1 MPCGKKRDDDFG
13 FERGMGNSA
22 HRSRRKRPSN
32 QLARRREDH
41 QEARKTGHDADHE
54 YSGYLCRNCARCH
67 GAPCRAAP
75 RDDAPRNS
83 GSPQRTGSTR
93 GDIMKFLVADDHELI
108 RQGVKGMLRGFDPDA
123 QFDEAD
129 SWETLATAARPDANH
144 DLAIVDLHMPGMS
157 GASSLETL
165 LKANPALPVVV
176 LSAEESPDEMRAV
189 LAAGALGFVPK
200 RQPASVML
208 KAIELVLS
216 GGAYVPMEAL
226 SLLGSRETHAA
237 GSAAADADRS
247 AGAPVQIATAQAGR
261 APGPGAGAVAQTE
274 PVTQVPSLQPHQQH
288 LLENLSP
295 RQQDIMRLVHR
306 GWTNKMIA
314 RDLGVAEGTVKVHLS
329 VIFRALGVH
338 NRSTAI
344 AVINGWLEAGKTL

>member
-1 MPCGKKRDDDFG
+1 
-13 FERGMGNSA
+13 
-22 HRSRRKRPSN
+22 
-32 QLARRREDH
+32 
-41 QEARKTGHDADHE
+41 
-54 YSGYLCRNCARCH
+54 
-67 GAPCRAAP
+67 
-75 RDDAPRNS
+75 
-83 GSPQRTGSTR
+83 
-93 GDIMKFLVADDHELI
+93 MKFLVADDHELI
-108 RQGVKGMLRGFDPDA
+108 RQGVKGLLRGLDPDA

-129 SWETLATAARPDANH
+129 SWETLAAAARPDANH
-144 DLAIVDLHMPGMS
+144 DLAIVDLHMPGME
-157 GASSLETL
+157 GAGSLEML

-226 SLLGSRETHAA
+226 SLLGTR
-237 GSAAADADRS
+237 DAQATAT
-247 AGAPVQIATAQAGR
+247 AGAPAG
-261 APGPGAGAVAQTE
+261 PDTSVAVATPPAPERLPQT
-274 PVTQVPSLQPHQQH
+274 LQPHQQH

-314 RDLGVAEGTVKVHLS
+314 RELGVAEGTIKVHLS

-338 NRSTAI
+338 NRSMAI
-344 AVINGWLEAGKTL
+344 AVINGWLEAGRTL

>member
-1 MPCGKKRDDDFG
+1 
-13 FERGMGNSA
+13 
-22 HRSRRKRPSN
+22 
-32 QLARRREDH
+32 
-41 QEARKTGHDADHE
+41 
-54 YSGYLCRNCARCH
+54 
-67 GAPCRAAP
+67 
-75 RDDAPRNS
+75 
-83 GSPQRTGSTR
+83 
-93 GDIMKFLVADDHELI
+93 MKFLVADDHELI

-157 GASSLETL
+157 GAASLESL

-226 SLLGSRETHAA
+226 SLLGSRETQAA
-237 GSAAADADRS
+237 GCAGADADRS
-247 AGAPVQIATAQAGR
+247 AGVPAPSAA
-261 APGPGAGAVAQTE
+261 AQTE
-274 PVTQVPSLQPHQQH
+274 PLRQVPLPSLQPHQQH

-314 RDLGVAEGTVKVHLS
+314 RELGVAEGTVKVHLS

>member
-1 MPCGKKRDDDFG
+1 
-13 FERGMGNSA
+13 
-22 HRSRRKRPSN
+22 
-32 QLARRREDH
+32 
-41 QEARKTGHDADHE
+41 
-54 YSGYLCRNCARCH
+54 
-67 GAPCRAAP
+67 
-75 RDDAPRNS
+75 
-83 GSPQRTGSTR
+83 
-93 GDIMKFLVADDHELI
+93 MKFLVADDHELI
-108 RQGVKGMLRGFDPDA
+108 RQGVKGLLRGLDADA

-129 SWETLATAARPDANH
+129 SWETLVAAARPDADH

-157 GASSLETL
+157 GAASLATL
-165 LKANPALPVVV
+165 LAGNPALPVVV

-208 KAIELVLS
+208 KAIELVLL

-226 SLLGSRETHAA
+226 SLLGARDGAQREAA
-237 GSAAADADRS
+237 PSAPFYEDSGATRSGSAASTAASTTDT
-247 AGAPVQIATAQAGR
+247 PAT
-261 APGPGAGAVAQTE
+261 T
-274 PVTQVPSLQPHQQH
+274 SLLQPHQRH

-314 RDLGVAEGTVKVHLS
+314 RELGVAEGTVKVHLS

>member
-1 MPCGKKRDDDFG
+1 
-13 FERGMGNSA
+13 
-22 HRSRRKRPSN
+22 
-32 QLARRREDH
+32 
-41 QEARKTGHDADHE
+41 
-54 YSGYLCRNCARCH
+54 
-67 GAPCRAAP
+67 
-75 RDDAPRNS
+75 
-83 GSPQRTGSTR
+83 
-93 GDIMKFLVADDHELI
+93 MKFLVADDHELI
-108 RQGVKGMLRGFDPDA
+108 RQGVKGMLRGLDADA

-129 SWETLATAARPDANH
+129 SWETLASAARPDANH
-144 DLAIVDLHMPGMS
+144 DLAIVDLHMPGMN
-157 GASSLETL
+157 GATSLEAL
-165 LKANPALPVVV
+165 LSANPALPVVV

-226 SLLGSRETHAA
+226 SLLASRE
-237 GSAAADADRS
+237 SAS
-247 AGAPVQIATAQAGR
+247 AGASVAANATAQA
-261 APGPGAGAVAQTE
+261 ATAGITVQSAAASGQATAVQTE
-274 PVTQVPSLQPHQQH
+274 PLTLAPALQPHQQH

-314 RDLGVAEGTVKVHLS
+314 RELGVAEGTVKVHLS

>member
-1 MPCGKKRDDDFG
+1 
-13 FERGMGNSA
+13 
-22 HRSRRKRPSN
+22 
-32 QLARRREDH
+32 
-41 QEARKTGHDADHE
+41 
-54 YSGYLCRNCARCH
+54 
-67 GAPCRAAP
+67 
-75 RDDAPRNS
+75 
-83 GSPQRTGSTR
+83 
-93 GDIMKFLVADDHELI
+93 MKFLVADDHELI

-157 GASSLETL
+157 GATSLETL

-226 SLLGSRETHAA
+226 SLLGSRETQAA
-237 GSAAADADRS
+237 GCAGGASA
-247 AGAPVQIATAQAGR
+247 
-261 APGPGAGAVAQTE
+261 AQTE
-274 PVTQVPSLQPHQQH
+274 PHAEPLTEPLTQGPSLQPHQQH

>member
-1 MPCGKKRDDDFG
+1 
-13 FERGMGNSA
+13 
-22 HRSRRKRPSN
+22 
-32 QLARRREDH
+32 
-41 QEARKTGHDADHE
+41 
-54 YSGYLCRNCARCH
+54 
-67 GAPCRAAP
+67 
-75 RDDAPRNS
+75 
-83 GSPQRTGSTR
+83 
-93 GDIMKFLVADDHELI
+93 MKFLVADDHELI
-108 RQGVKGMLRGFDPDA
+108 RQGVKGLLRGLDPDA

-129 SWETLATAARPDANH
+129 TWETLAAAARPDADH

-157 GASSLETL
+157 GASSLEVL

-226 SLLGSRETHAA
+226 SLLGSRETHAET
-237 GSAAADADRS
+237 AAERS
-247 AGAPVQIATAQAGR
+247 AQGGAPASTQG
-261 APGPGAGAVAQTE
+261 GAALTE
-274 PVTQVPSLQPHQQH
+274 PIAQIQALQPHQQH

-314 RDLGVAEGTVKVHLS
+314 RELGVAEGTVKVHLS

-344 AVINGWLEAGKTL
+344 AVINGWLEAGRTL

>member
-1 MPCGKKRDDDFG
+1 
-13 FERGMGNSA
+13 
-22 HRSRRKRPSN
+22 
-32 QLARRREDH
+32 
-41 QEARKTGHDADHE
+41 
-54 YSGYLCRNCARCH
+54 
-67 GAPCRAAP
+67 
-75 RDDAPRNS
+75 
-83 GSPQRTGSTR
+83 
-93 GDIMKFLVADDHELI
+93 
-108 RQGVKGMLRGFDPDA
+108 
-123 QFDEAD
+123 
-129 SWETLATAARPDANH
+129 
-144 DLAIVDLHMPGMS
+144 
-157 GASSLETL
+157 
-165 LKANPALPVVV
+165 
-176 LSAEESPDEMRAV
+176 V

-226 SLLGSRETHAA
+226 SLLGSRETQAA
-237 GSAAADADRS
+237 PARADAAAELAPQ
-247 AGAPVQIATAQAGR
+247 GAAH
-261 APGPGAGAVAQTE
+261 APTQGGAALTE
-274 PVTQVPSLQPHQQH
+274 PIAQIPALQPHQQH

-314 RDLGVAEGTVKVHLS
+314 RELGVAEGTVKVHLS

>member
-1 MPCGKKRDDDFG
+1 
-13 FERGMGNSA
+13 
-22 HRSRRKRPSN
+22 
-32 QLARRREDH
+32 
-41 QEARKTGHDADHE
+41 
-54 YSGYLCRNCARCH
+54 
-67 GAPCRAAP
+67 
-75 RDDAPRNS
+75 
-83 GSPQRTGSTR
+83 
-93 GDIMKFLVADDHELI
+93 MKFLVADDHELI
-108 RQGVKGMLRGFDPDA
+108 RQGVKGLLRGLDPDA

-129 SWETLATAARPDANH
+129 SWETLATAARPDADH

-157 GASSLETL
+157 GASSLEVL

-226 SLLGSRETHAA
+226 SLLGSRDAQAGAGCADSASASGASGQGAAAQPGAA
-237 GSAAADADRS
+237 G
-247 AGAPVQIATAQAGR
+247 GAPVGATL
-261 APGPGAGAVAQTE
+261 TE
-274 PVTQVPSLQPHQQH
+274 PLTQVQALQPHQQH

-344 AVINGWLEAGKTL
+344 AVINGWLEAGRTL

>member
-1 MPCGKKRDDDFG
+1 
-13 FERGMGNSA
+13 
-22 HRSRRKRPSN
+22 
-32 QLARRREDH
+32 
-41 QEARKTGHDADHE
+41 
-54 YSGYLCRNCARCH
+54 
-67 GAPCRAAP
+67 
-75 RDDAPRNS
+75 
-83 GSPQRTGSTR
+83 
-93 GDIMKFLVADDHELI
+93 MKFLVADDHELI
-108 RQGVKGMLRGFDPDA
+108 RQGVKGMLRGLDPDA

-129 SWETLATAARPDANH
+129 SWETLATAARPDADH
-144 DLAIVDLHMPGMS
+144 DLAIVDLHMPGMT
-157 GASSLETL
+157 GASSLEVL

-226 SLLGSRETHAA
+226 SLLGSRDAQAAPVRAEAAAA
-237 GSAAADADRS
+237 GSTTQSATQGAATQSADR
-247 AGAPVQIATAQAGR
+247 QASGQ
-261 APGPGAGAVAQTE
+261 GGTTLTE
-274 PVTQVPSLQPHQQH
+274 PITQVPALQPHQQH

>member
-1 MPCGKKRDDDFG
+1 
-13 FERGMGNSA
+13 
-22 HRSRRKRPSN
+22 
-32 QLARRREDH
+32 
-41 QEARKTGHDADHE
+41 
-54 YSGYLCRNCARCH
+54 
-67 GAPCRAAP
+67 
-75 RDDAPRNS
+75 
-83 GSPQRTGSTR
+83 
-93 GDIMKFLVADDHELI
+93 MKFLVADDHELI

-129 SWETLATAARPDANH
+129 SWETLATAARPDADH

-157 GASSLETL
+157 GASSLEAL

-226 SLLGSRETHAA
+226 SLLGSRDTRAA
-237 GSAAADADRS
+237 PGHGDAATAGFAGLPGQDS
-247 AGAPVQIATAQAGR
+247 AGQ
-261 APGPGAGAVAQTE
+261 GAGALTESLTE
-274 PVTQVPSLQPHQQH
+274 PITQVPSLQPHQQH

-314 RDLGVAEGTVKVHLS
+314 RELGVAEGTVKVHLS

>member
-1 MPCGKKRDDDFG
+1 
-13 FERGMGNSA
+13 
-22 HRSRRKRPSN
+22 
-32 QLARRREDH
+32 
-41 QEARKTGHDADHE
+41 
-54 YSGYLCRNCARCH
+54 
-67 GAPCRAAP
+67 
-75 RDDAPRNS
+75 
-83 GSPQRTGSTR
+83 
-93 GDIMKFLVADDHELI
+93 MKFLVADDHELI
-108 RQGVKGMLRGFDPDA
+108 RQGVKGLLRGLDPDA

-129 SWETLATAARPDANH
+129 SWETLAAAARPDADH
-144 DLAIVDLHMPGMS
+144 DLAIVDLHMPGMG
-157 GASSLETL
+157 GAASLEML

-226 SLLGSRETHAA
+226 SLLGSRETPAPVHAD
-237 GSAAADADRS
+237 AAAELA
-247 AGAPVQIATAQAGR
+247 
-261 APGPGAGAVAQTE
+261 APGAIHAPAQGGATLTE
-274 PVTQVPSLQPHQQH
+274 PIAQFHALQPHQQH

-314 RDLGVAEGTVKVHLS
+314 RELGVAEGTVKVHLS

-338 NRSTAI
+338 NRSMAI

>member
-1 MPCGKKRDDDFG
+1 
-13 FERGMGNSA
+13 
-22 HRSRRKRPSN
+22 
-32 QLARRREDH
+32 
-41 QEARKTGHDADHE
+41 
-54 YSGYLCRNCARCH
+54 
-67 GAPCRAAP
+67 
-75 RDDAPRNS
+75 
-83 GSPQRTGSTR
+83 
-93 GDIMKFLVADDHELI
+93 MKFLVADDHELI
-108 RQGVKGMLRGFDPDA
+108 RQGVKGLLRGLDADA

-129 SWETLATAARPDANH
+129 TWETLAAAARPDADH
-144 DLAIVDLHMPGMS
+144 DLAIVDLHMPGME
-157 GASSLETL
+157 GAESLEIL

-226 SLLGSRETHAA
+226 SLLGTRDA
-237 GSAAADADRS
+237 GGAAATRSPAS
-247 AGAPVQIATAQAGR
+247 AG
-261 APGPGAGAVAQTE
+261 PGPGATTPALETMPPAHH
-274 PVTQVPSLQPHQQH
+274 LQPHQRH

-314 RDLGVAEGTVKVHLS
+314 RELGVAEGTVKVHLS

>member
-1 MPCGKKRDDDFG
+1 
-13 FERGMGNSA
+13 
-22 HRSRRKRPSN
+22 
-32 QLARRREDH
+32 
-41 QEARKTGHDADHE
+41 
-54 YSGYLCRNCARCH
+54 
-67 GAPCRAAP
+67 
-75 RDDAPRNS
+75 
-83 GSPQRTGSTR
+83 
-93 GDIMKFLVADDHELI
+93 MKFLVADDHELI

-157 GASSLETL
+157 GATSLETL

-226 SLLGSRETHAA
+226 SLLGSREAQAT
-237 GSAAADADRS
+237 GRAAADAS
-247 AGAPVQIATAQAGR
+247 GSTAVPPPGATVQAAC
-261 APGPGAGAVAQTE
+261 APGESTAAQTT
-274 PVTQVPSLQPHQQH
+274 PVTQLPSLQPHQQH

-344 AVINGWLEAGKTL
+344 AVINGWLEGGKTL

>member
-1 MPCGKKRDDDFG
+1 
-13 FERGMGNSA
+13 
-22 HRSRRKRPSN
+22 
-32 QLARRREDH
+32 
-41 QEARKTGHDADHE
+41 
-54 YSGYLCRNCARCH
+54 
-67 GAPCRAAP
+67 
-75 RDDAPRNS
+75 
-83 GSPQRTGSTR
+83 
-93 GDIMKFLVADDHELI
+93 MKFLVADDHELI
-108 RQGVKGMLRGFDPDA
+108 RQGVKGLLRGLDPDA

-129 SWETLATAARPDANH
+129 SWETLAAAARPDADH
-144 DLAIVDLHMPGMS
+144 DLAIVDLHMPGMG
-157 GASSLETL
+157 GASSLEVL

-226 SLLGSRETHAA
+226 SLLGSRETQAVPAHADTA
-237 GSAAADADRS
+237 TGLAAQGSARASTQGGAALTE
-247 AGAPVQIATAQAGR
+247 PIVQIQA
-261 APGPGAGAVAQTE
+261 
-274 PVTQVPSLQPHQQH
+274 LQPHQQH

-314 RDLGVAEGTVKVHLS
+314 RELGVAEGTVKVHLS

>member
-1 MPCGKKRDDDFG
+1 
-13 FERGMGNSA
+13 
-22 HRSRRKRPSN
+22 
-32 QLARRREDH
+32 
-41 QEARKTGHDADHE
+41 
-54 YSGYLCRNCARCH
+54 
-67 GAPCRAAP
+67 
-75 RDDAPRNS
+75 
-83 GSPQRTGSTR
+83 
-93 GDIMKFLVADDHELI
+93 MKFLVADDHELI

-129 SWETLATAARPDANH
+129 SWETLATAARPDADH

-157 GASSLETL
+157 GASSLEAL

-226 SLLGSRETHAA
+226 SLLGSRDTRAA
-237 GSAAADADRS
+237 PGRGDAATAGFAGLPGQDS
-247 AGAPVQIATAQAGR
+247 AGQGT
-261 APGPGAGAVAQTE
+261 GALTESLTE
-274 PVTQVPSLQPHQQH
+274 PITQVPSLQPHQQH

>member
-1 MPCGKKRDDDFG
+1 
-13 FERGMGNSA
+13 
-22 HRSRRKRPSN
+22 
-32 QLARRREDH
+32 
-41 QEARKTGHDADHE
+41 
-54 YSGYLCRNCARCH
+54 
-67 GAPCRAAP
+67 
-75 RDDAPRNS
+75 
-83 GSPQRTGSTR
+83 
-93 GDIMKFLVADDHELI
+93 MKFLVADDHELI
-108 RQGVKGMLRGFDPDA
+108 RQGVKTMLRGLDPEA

-129 SWETLATAARPDANH
+129 NWETLATLARPDADH

-157 GASSLETL
+157 GATSLEVL
-165 LKANPALPVVV
+165 LKANPALPLVV

-226 SLLGSRETHAA
+226 SLLGSRDTPQATPARGEVAA
-237 GSAAADADRS
+237 ELAPHSAAH
-247 AGAPVQIATAQAGR
+247 AGAHAPSQAG
-261 APGPGAGAVAQTE
+261 AALTE
-274 PVTQVPSLQPHQQH
+274 PLAQIPALQPHQQH

>member
-1 MPCGKKRDDDFG
+1 
-13 FERGMGNSA
+13 
-22 HRSRRKRPSN
+22 
-32 QLARRREDH
+32 
-41 QEARKTGHDADHE
+41 
-54 YSGYLCRNCARCH
+54 
-67 GAPCRAAP
+67 
-75 RDDAPRNS
+75 
-83 GSPQRTGSTR
+83 
-93 GDIMKFLVADDHELI
+93 MKFLVADDHELI
-108 RQGVKGMLRGFDPDA
+108 RQGVKGLLRGLDPDA

-129 SWETLATAARPDANH
+129 SWETLAAAARPDADH

-157 GASSLETL
+157 GAASLEVL
-165 LKANPALPVVV
+165 LKENPALPVVV

-226 SLLGSRETHAA
+226 SLLGTR
-237 GSAAADADRS
+237 AAA
-247 AGAPVQIATAQAGR
+247 V
-261 APGPGAGAVAQTE
+261 PGAASSTMSAPAAPAPAAAAPAVTE
-274 PVTQVPSLQPHQQH
+274 PIVQVTALQPHQQH

-314 RDLGVAEGTVKVHLS
+314 RELGVAEGTVKVHLS

-338 NRSTAI
+338 NRSAAI

>member
-1 MPCGKKRDDDFG
+1 
-13 FERGMGNSA
+13 
-22 HRSRRKRPSN
+22 
-32 QLARRREDH
+32 
-41 QEARKTGHDADHE
+41 
-54 YSGYLCRNCARCH
+54 
-67 GAPCRAAP
+67 
-75 RDDAPRNS
+75 
-83 GSPQRTGSTR
+83 
-93 GDIMKFLVADDHELI
+93 MKFLVADDHELI
-108 RQGVKGMLRGFDPDA
+108 RQGVKGLLRGLDPDA

-129 SWETLATAARPDANH
+129 SWESLAAAARPDADH
-144 DLAIVDLHMPGMS
+144 DLAIVDLHMPGMT
-157 GASSLETL
+157 GASSLEVL

-226 SLLGSRETHAA
+226 SLLGSRETQAAPARAEAPAELAAHDAAHAPTQ
-237 GSAAADADRS
+237 G
-247 AGAPVQIATAQAGR
+247 GTAL
-261 APGPGAGAVAQTE
+261 TE
-274 PVTQVPSLQPHQQH
+274 PITQIQALQPHQQH

-314 RDLGVAEGTVKVHLS
+314 RELGVAEGTVKVHLS

>member
-1 MPCGKKRDDDFG
+1 
-13 FERGMGNSA
+13 
-22 HRSRRKRPSN
+22 
-32 QLARRREDH
+32 
-41 QEARKTGHDADHE
+41 
-54 YSGYLCRNCARCH
+54 
-67 GAPCRAAP
+67 
-75 RDDAPRNS
+75 
-83 GSPQRTGSTR
+83 
-93 GDIMKFLVADDHELI
+93 MKFLVADDHELI
-108 RQGVKGMLRGFDPDA
+108 RQGVKGLLRGLDPDA

-129 SWETLATAARPDANH
+129 SWETLAAAARPDADH

-157 GASSLETL
+157 GASSLEML

-226 SLLGSRETHAA
+226 SLLGARETQAAPAHADTA
-237 GSAAADADRS
+237 TDLAAQGAAHAS
-247 AGAPVQIATAQAGR
+247 SQAGAAL
-261 APGPGAGAVAQTE
+261 TE
-274 PVTQVPSLQPHQQH
+274 PITQIQALQPHQQH

-314 RDLGVAEGTVKVHLS
+314 RELGVAEGTVKVHLS

>member
-1 MPCGKKRDDDFG
+1 
-13 FERGMGNSA
+13 
-22 HRSRRKRPSN
+22 
-32 QLARRREDH
+32 
-41 QEARKTGHDADHE
+41 
-54 YSGYLCRNCARCH
+54 
-67 GAPCRAAP
+67 
-75 RDDAPRNS
+75 
-83 GSPQRTGSTR
+83 
-93 GDIMKFLVADDHELI
+93 MKFLVADDHELI
-108 RQGVKGMLRGFDPDA
+108 RQGVKGMLRGLDPEA

-129 SWETLATAARPDANH
+129 NWETLATLARPDADH

-157 GASSLETL
+157 GASSLEVL
-165 LKANPALPVVV
+165 LKANPALPLVV

-226 SLLGSRETHAA
+226 SLLGSRDTRQPASARAEASDELVSQGAAHAGAHAA
-237 GSAAADADRS
+237 SQ
-247 AGAPVQIATAQAGR
+247 AGAALTEPIVQIQA
-261 APGPGAGAVAQTE
+261 
-274 PVTQVPSLQPHQQH
+274 LQPHQEH

-344 AVINGWLEAGKTL
+344 AVINGWLEAGKNL

>member
-1 MPCGKKRDDDFG
+1 
-13 FERGMGNSA
+13 
-22 HRSRRKRPSN
+22 
-32 QLARRREDH
+32 
-41 QEARKTGHDADHE
+41 
-54 YSGYLCRNCARCH
+54 
-67 GAPCRAAP
+67 
-75 RDDAPRNS
+75 
-83 GSPQRTGSTR
+83 
-93 GDIMKFLVADDHELI
+93 MKFLVADDHELI

-129 SWETLATAARPDANH
+129 SWETLATAARPDADH
-144 DLAIVDLHMPGMS
+144 DLAIVDLHMPGMT
-157 GASSLETL
+157 GASSLEVL

-226 SLLGSRETHAA
+226 SLLGSRDAQGAVAGA
-237 GSAAADADRS
+237 GSAAQS
-247 AGAPVQIATAQAGR
+247 AAQAASGQ
-261 APGPGAGAVAQTE
+261 GGAALTE
-274 PVTQVPSLQPHQQH
+274 PITQVPALQPHQQH

>member
-1 MPCGKKRDDDFG
+1 
-13 FERGMGNSA
+13 
-22 HRSRRKRPSN
+22 
-32 QLARRREDH
+32 
-41 QEARKTGHDADHE
+41 
-54 YSGYLCRNCARCH
+54 
-67 GAPCRAAP
+67 
-75 RDDAPRNS
+75 
-83 GSPQRTGSTR
+83 
-93 GDIMKFLVADDHELI
+93 MKFLVADDHELI
-108 RQGVKGMLRGFDPDA
+108 RQGVKGLLRGLDPDA

-129 SWETLATAARPDANH
+129 TWETLAAAARPDADH
-144 DLAIVDLHMPGMS
+144 DLAIVDLHMPGMT
-157 GASSLETL
+157 GACSLELL

-226 SLLGSRETHAA
+226 SLLGARDAQHGPATADSLPP
-237 GSAAADADRS
+237 AAAVAEPI
-247 AGAPVQIATAQAGR
+247 APVAA
-261 APGPGAGAVAQTE
+261 
-274 PVTQVPSLQPHQQH
+274 LQPHQQH

-314 RDLGVAEGTVKVHLS
+314 RELGVAEGTVKVHLS

-344 AVINGWLEAGKTL
+344 AVINGWLEAGKSL

>member
-1 MPCGKKRDDDFG
+1 
-13 FERGMGNSA
+13 
-22 HRSRRKRPSN
+22 
-32 QLARRREDH
+32 
-41 QEARKTGHDADHE
+41 
-54 YSGYLCRNCARCH
+54 
-67 GAPCRAAP
+67 
-75 RDDAPRNS
+75 
-83 GSPQRTGSTR
+83 
-93 GDIMKFLVADDHELI
+93 MKFLVADDHELI
-108 RQGVKGMLRGFDPDA
+108 RQGVKGMLRGLDPDA

-129 SWETLATAARPDANH
+129 SWETLATAARPDADH

-157 GASSLETL
+157 GASSLEAL
-165 LKANPALPVVV
+165 LAANPALPVVV

-226 SLLGSRETHAA
+226 SLLGSREAQAAPACADAAA
-237 GSAAADADRS
+237 GSPIQGAA
-247 AGAPVQIATAQAGR
+247 PIAAQAG
-261 APGPGAGAVAQTE
+261 AGGAALTE
-274 PVTQVPSLQPHQQH
+274 PITQLPALQPHQQH

-314 RDLGVAEGTVKVHLS
+314 RELGVAEGTVKVHLS

>member
-1 MPCGKKRDDDFG
+1 
-13 FERGMGNSA
+13 
-22 HRSRRKRPSN
+22 
-32 QLARRREDH
+32 
-41 QEARKTGHDADHE
+41 
-54 YSGYLCRNCARCH
+54 
-67 GAPCRAAP
+67 
-75 RDDAPRNS
+75 
-83 GSPQRTGSTR
+83 
-93 GDIMKFLVADDHELI
+93 MKFLVADDHELI
-108 RQGVKGMLRGFDPDA
+108 RQGVKGMLRGLDPDA

-129 SWETLATAARPDANH
+129 TWETLAAAARPDADH

-157 GASSLETL
+157 GASSLEVL

-226 SLLGSRETHAA
+226 SLLGSRETQAA
-237 GSAAADADRS
+237 PARAEAAAELVTQ
-247 AGAPVQIATAQAGR
+247 GAAHASNAATQGGTAL
-261 APGPGAGAVAQTE
+261 TE
-274 PVTQVPSLQPHQQH
+274 PITQIQALQPHQQH

-314 RDLGVAEGTVKVHLS
+314 RELGVAEGTVKVHLS